1 MAVAAFD
8 TGGIFGP
15 NDWRSTAFPNR
26 ALVSRKRDAPA
37 CRFGAQLRPSTPL
50 YQRSCCATP
59 VLLIFTPDAR
69 TVTRVDRFSH
79 LRPLSRF
86 VHSLRLS
93 RESIL
98 PAYLSPLS
106 FLSRGQRTI
115 LWSCEGG
122 GGKKVWF
129 GVSAKI
135 GRFRRYVPVVRN
147 RIVPCFRE
155 CITVIGPL
163 EGASAKGSAGGKSV
177 SGALPP
183 TRVRFHAS
191 SLFTLNH
198 LRDGGGGEGL
208 AASMRN
214 HRSKTLNDKLSVWNS
229 KCWEIS
235 VEIGVRF
242 ANFRIGIKKWF
253 KKKTAL
259 KVAVLDLCQ
268 RSRMCGVHFAGYYYF
283 WFFWRGGKGKEINSR
298 L

>member
-1 MAVAAFD
+1 MPPRRAAATFD
-8 TGGIFGP
+8 
-15 NDWRSTAFPNR
+15 
-26 ALVSRKRDAPA
+26 ALVPTVVLCDARPPHFYA
-37 CRFGAQLRPSTPL
+37 GRTHGHARGSFLASSSTISLRPFSSPVPRIHPSRLPL
-50 YQRSCCATP
+50 APLFPFPRP
-59 VLLIFTPDAR
+59 KDD
-69 TVTRVDRFSH
+69 TVI
-79 LRPLSRF
+79 LRR
-86 VHSLRLS
+86 
-93 RESIL
+93 
-98 PAYLSPLS
+98 
-106 FLSRGQRTI
+106 
-115 LWSCEGG
+115 GG
-122 GGKKVWF
+122 GKVWF

-253 KKKTAL
+253 KKKPL
-259 KVAVLDLCQ
+259 
-268 RSRMCGVHFAGYYYF
+268 
-283 WFFWRGGKGKEINSR
+283 
-298 L
+298 